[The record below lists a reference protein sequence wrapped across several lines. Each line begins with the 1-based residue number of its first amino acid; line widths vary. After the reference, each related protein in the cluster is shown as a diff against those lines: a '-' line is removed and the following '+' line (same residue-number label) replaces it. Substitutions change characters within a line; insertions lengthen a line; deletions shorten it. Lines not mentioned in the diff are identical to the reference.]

1 MNFFRNAKIG
11 KKLAIG
17 FSITLLITVIISAV
31 GVMGVAFV
39 HTSYRDTLNYPVERF
54 NILGSIDLYIMDAR
68 RLVLFAVANAG
79 NDSAIDNIERD
90 FTATRNIILS
100 EINAFRNLMSVDPT
114 VDDQRRAL
122 RTAQITTVENYMLE
136 WMDVVAPQI
145 FAASRNNDTVAAM
158 QLITATMAGT
168 SASLHDNFVELYTEL
183 EQSVDNT
190 IYELESFN
198 MTMLFSLIFAAI
210 AAVVIGAVVA
220 ILVTRSISGPL
231 QEVSQTI
238 KNVSQGHLSV
248 NIRNTSNTDEV
259 GLLAQSTKTLVTTL
273 QRLIQDMDHMTNEHE
288 KGEVDTF
295 MNTTLFQG
303 EYAAVVSKINNM
315 VRSTLD
321 TQNKVVSTFIEI
333 SGGNFE
339 ADIEPLPGKKAQ
351 LNLAVNDMRRRIQS
365 VSNNINKLIHAAADL
380 GDLDVNID
388 EDNYAGGWRDIMH
401 GLNKVAKAI
410 DNPVVEIR
418 EAMRMLGT
426 GRFDV
431 KIQGNYVGDFLSIKN
446 AFNDAVKFLNDY
458 IEEISGLLSAMAAG
472 DLTRT
477 TKHEYIGDFKEIK
490 TSIDNITHTLH
501 RTISEIGSAS
511 DQVLGGAK
519 QISTSAMELANGATE
534 QASSVEEL
542 TASIDMINQQT
553 RENANNAENASSLA
567 SGSTENARSGNEAMK
582 KMLDAMLQI
591 KNASNDISKI
601 IKVIQ
606 DIAFQTNLLS
616 LNASVEAARAGEHG
630 KGFSV
635 VADEVRSLAA
645 RSQTAATETTTLIES
660 SIERV
665 EVGSGIATTT
675 AEALDVIV
683 GNASEVMRT
692 IKSISS
698 SSRDQAEAIEQIS
711 IGLSQISQV
720 VQNNSAV
727 SEQTAAA
734 SQELNSQAE
743 VLHQLVAYFKL

>member
-1 MNFFRNAKIG
+1 MSFFRNAKIG
-11 KKLAIG
+11 KKLAMG
-17 FSITLLITVIISAV
+17 FSITLLITVIISV
-31 GVMGVAFV
+31 IGVSGIAFV
-39 HTSYRDTLNYPVERF
+39 HTNYRDTIDYPIERF
-54 NILGSIDLYIMDAR
+54 NVLGNIDLIVMDAR
-68 RLVLFAVANAG
+68 RLILVGVLNAG
-79 NDSAIDNIERD
+79 DNVAINDVEGNLNDSRSRLL
-90 FTATRNIILS
+90 F
-100 EINAFRNLMSVDPT
+100 EINRFRTLMTNDPT

-122 RTAQITTVENYMLE
+122 RLTQINTVEGYILE
-136 WMDVVAPQI
+136 WLDIHVPQI
-145 FAASRNNDTVAAM
+145 MASSRAGDIDGAMNIVNSVMANVFINVENN
-158 QLITATMAGT
+158 
-168 SASLHDNFVELYTEL
+168 FFELYTEL
-183 EQSVDNT
+183 EESVDNT
-190 IYELESFN
+190 IHDLADFN
-198 MTMLFSLIFAAI
+198 TTMLITIVIAAI
-210 AAVVIGAVVA
+210 AAIILGVIVSVA
-220 ILVTRSISGPL
+220 IIKSISRPL
-231 QEVSQTI
+231 AEVSQAI
-238 KNVSQGHLSV
+238 KSVSQGNLNT
-248 NIRNTSNTDEV
+248 NIRHTTNTDEV
-259 GLLAQSTKTLVTTL
+259 GLLAQSTQALVATL
-273 QRLIQDMDHMTNEHE
+273 QRLIKDMDYMADEHE
-288 KGEVDTF
+288 KGEIDVM
-295 MNTTLFQG
+295 MNPASFSG
-303 EYAAVVSKINNM
+303 EYSVVVRKINHM
-315 VRSTLD
+315 VQSTME
-321 TQNKVVSTFIEI
+321 TQDKAISTFVEI
-333 SGGNFE
+333 ADGNFT
-339 ADIEPLPGKKAQ
+339 ADIERLPGKKYKINVAI
-351 LNLAVNDMRRRIQS
+351 NDMRKRIQS
-365 VSNNINKLIHAAADL
+365 VSNNINKLIQAAADR
-380 GDLDVNID
+380 GDLDIRIE
-388 EDNYAGGWRDIMH
+388 EDNYTGGWRDIMK
-401 GLNKVAKAI
+401 GLNKLSDAI
-410 DNPVVEIR
+410 DRPVVEIR
-418 EAMRMLGT
+418 NAMKKLGT
-426 GRFDV
+426 GSFDI
-431 KIQGNYVGDFLSIKN
+431 KIEGDYAGDFLLIKT
-446 AFNDAVKFLNDY
+446 AFNDTIKFLNDY
-458 IEEISGLLSAMAAG
+458 IKEISGLLSAMAAG

-477 TKHEYIGDFKEIK
+477 TQHEYIGDFREIK
-490 TSIDNITHTLH
+490 TSLDNITHTMH

-542 TASIDMINQQT
+542 TASIDLINQQT

-582 KMLDAMLQI
+582 KMLEAMLQI

-665 EVGSGIATTT
+665 DVGSSIATTT

-711 IGLSQISQV
+711 IGLAQISQV

-727 SEQTAAA
+727 SEETAAA